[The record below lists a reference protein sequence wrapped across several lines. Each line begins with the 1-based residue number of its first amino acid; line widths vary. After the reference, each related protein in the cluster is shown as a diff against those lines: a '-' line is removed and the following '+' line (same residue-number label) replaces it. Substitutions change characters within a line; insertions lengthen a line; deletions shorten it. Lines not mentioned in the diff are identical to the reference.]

1 MAIKQKR
8 DRGLKIMMTETTF
21 NRLNELGE
29 LLGQSPS
36 TLASLAVSNLVNQYM
51 GQEKVHNAIAK
62 ASADA
67 VTKAAEMGMELVKS

>member
-21 NRLNELGE
+21 TRLNELGE

-36 TLASLAVSNLVNQYM
+36 TLASLAVSNLINQYM
-51 GQEKVHNAIAK
+51 GQEKIQTGIVAGFEK
-62 ASADA
+62 
-67 VTKAAEMGMELVKS
+67 VMTKLANDQKELVE

>member
-36 TLASLAVSNLVNQYM
+36 TLASLAVSNFINQYM
-51 GQEKVHNAIAK
+51 GQEKIQTGIVAGFEKVMTKFAENAQEVAQ
-62 ASADA
+62 
-67 VTKAAEMGMELVKS
+67 

>member
-8 DRGLKIMMTETTF
+8 DKGLKIMMTETTF

-51 GQEKVHNAIAK
+51 GQEKVHSAIAK
-62 ASADA
+62 AAGDA
-67 VTKAAEMGMELVKS
+67 VTKAAEMGMELAK